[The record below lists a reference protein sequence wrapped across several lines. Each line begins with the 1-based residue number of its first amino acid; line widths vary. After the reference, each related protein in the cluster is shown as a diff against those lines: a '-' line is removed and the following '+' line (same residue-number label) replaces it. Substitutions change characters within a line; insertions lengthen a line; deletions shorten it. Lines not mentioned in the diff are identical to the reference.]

1 MPTARQIVTLLPLL
15 LLLPPLLQLNYI
27 NRTRPSLRNALLDVI
42 DSQKIKTM
50 MPAPA
55 IRVPTVPR

>member
-1 MPTARQIVTLLPLL
+1 MPTAGQIVILLPLL
-15 LLLPPLLQLNYI
+15 LLLPTPLQLNYI
-27 NRTRPSLRNALLDVI
+27 NRTRLSLRNALPGVI

-55 IRVPTVPR
+55 IRASTVPR